1 MDEQGFLAKSNR
13 SFANLINLTNE
24 ELKSQGLTVDP
35 QIIEEKIVS
44 PVKEL
49 YIRNLTELLESILRE
64 E

>member
-1 MDEQGFLAKSNR
+1 MEEQGFLAKSNQ

-49 YIRNLTELLESILRE
+49 YIRNLTELLESILGE

>member
-1 MDEQGFLAKSNR
+1 MEEQGFLAKSNQ

-35 QIIEEKIVS
+35 QIIVEKIVS

-49 YIRNLTELLESILRE
+49 YIRNLTELLESILGE